1 MRDVLDSKHVDK
13 VDLALMGSG
22 NSYQTVQ
29 HEYNILKN
37 IPVLVGD
44 HFFTEENESEEN
56 KIPDEEF
63 QGLKKVFD
71 KVPTKKVDAQDTTE
85 DGWTTFDENATT
97 RKYVLP
103 SSDRVAGG
111 GHTHLAVFLN
121 NPDLED
127 VPEELKRVPIVVHP
141 RDCVSKEYLRDNI
154 KQNMSLLDKDKW
166 IAKHPPHKT
175 TGIIVSAGPYLDY
188 KKLKN
193 LFANDNK
200 YDEEEPEDV
209 L

>member
-1 MRDVLDSKHVDK
+1 MAIIK
-13 VDLALMGSG
+13 
-22 NSYQTVQ
+22 
-29 HEYNILKN
+29 
-37 IPVLVGD
+37 
-44 HFFTEENESEEN
+44 
-56 KIPDEEF
+56 
-63 QGLKKVFD
+63 
-71 KVPTKKVDAQDTTE
+71 TTE

-166 IAKHPPHKT
+166 IE
-175 TGIIVSAGPYLDY
+175 I
-188 KKLKN
+188 
-193 LFANDNK
+193 
-200 YDEEEPEDV
+200 EEFISEKGHEPSTCEWMV
-209 L
+209 HNGEPIKFYYT